1 MTQEVIG
8 EFSRITKVSQEIAKN
23 NMFHKNSNKKTFFNF
38 NNCRSVLTLMEDIY
52 NEDISIYEADFI

>member
-8 EFSRITKVSQEIAKN
+8 ECSCITKVSEEIAKN
-23 NMFHKNSNKKTFFNF
+23 KMFYKNSNKKT
-38 NNCRSVLTLMEDIY
+38 LEDIY